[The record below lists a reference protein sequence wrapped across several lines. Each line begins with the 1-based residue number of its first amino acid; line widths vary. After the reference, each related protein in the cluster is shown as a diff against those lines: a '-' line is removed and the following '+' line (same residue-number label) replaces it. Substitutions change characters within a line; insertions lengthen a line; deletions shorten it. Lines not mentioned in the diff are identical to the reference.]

1 LLIVSAGTVPGRP
14 PWIAACRP
22 ADSPLQHV
30 SHEHFF
36 DGARLDSR
44 AAHGFADDESA
55 EARRGQR

>member
-1 LLIVSAGTVPGRP
+1 MDRGLPPGRL
-14 PWIAACRP
+14 
-22 ADSPLQHV
+22 ADPPLQHV